1 VEEIGRQVQFTR
13 VSSRCFEGGGG
24 GERYK
29 ERVLR
34 VDTSIG
40 AGDMKFSVL

>member
-24 GERYK
+24 GGYK
-29 ERVLR
+29 ERVLGG
-34 VDTSIG
+34 DKSCG